1 MIESSFIRQ
10 LVETH
15 LQEAGLF
22 LVDVLVKQGNAITV
36 IIDGNEA
43 VTIDD
48 CVRISRLIESSL
60 DRDKEDFE
68 LKVMSAGADAPF
80 QNERQYRKNIGKK
93 VKVTTKEGARHQ
105 GILTAFDG
113 INVNLELL
121 PKTRKGQKPGK
132 NYVPEQCSILLS
144 EIKEIK
150 KIIIWT
156 AEI

>member
-15 LQEAGLF
+15 LQETGLF
-22 LVDVLVKQGNAITV
+22 LVDVLVKQSNVITV

-60 DRDKEDFE
+60 DRDEEDFE

-80 QNERQYRKNIGKK
+80 QDERQYRKNIGKK
-93 VKVTTKEGARHQ
+93 VKIITNEGIKYQ
-105 GILTAFDG
+105 GVLTAFDG

-121 PKTRKGQKPGK
+121 PKTKKGQKPGK
-132 NYVPEQCSILLS
+132 NYIPEQCSIPLS
-144 EIKEIK
+144 EIKETK